1 MKNKTTA
8 MLLTLLGLL
17 GIAGT
22 QYLYLGKPLKFLLW
36 FFTVGIFGIGTLI
49 DIFTISGSV
58 DSYNTQVQLKVIV
71 KKNQN
76 EC

>member
-17 GIAGT
+17 GIAGL

-36 FFTVGIFGIGTLI
+36 LFTLGIFGIGTLI
-49 DIFTISGSV
+49 DIFTISGYV
-58 DSYNTQVQLKVIV
+58 DNYNTQVQLKVIV
-71 KKNQN
+71 NKND
-76 EC
+76 E